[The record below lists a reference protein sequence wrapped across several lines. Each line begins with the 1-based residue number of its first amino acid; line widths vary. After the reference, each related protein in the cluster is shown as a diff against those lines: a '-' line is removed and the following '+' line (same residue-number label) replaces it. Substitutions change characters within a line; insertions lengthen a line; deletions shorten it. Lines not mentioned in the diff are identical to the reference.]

1 MEVGNEPP
9 HILPTD
15 QLPPVKNDHNRRKA
29 LDNIAKTI
37 ERFGDTKNISFIL
50 CLLQKRDDFI
60 YPGIKRLCCVNY
72 GVRSQCLL
80 LEKALNQAK

>member
-1 MEVGNEPP
+1 MVVKMTNWKDLVMRDGFIKAFANKCRNSGMEVGNEPP

-37 ERFGDTKNISFIL
+37 E
-50 CLLQKRDDFI
+50 
-60 YPGIKRLCCVNY
+60 
-72 GVRSQCLL
+72 
-80 LEKALNQAK
+80 